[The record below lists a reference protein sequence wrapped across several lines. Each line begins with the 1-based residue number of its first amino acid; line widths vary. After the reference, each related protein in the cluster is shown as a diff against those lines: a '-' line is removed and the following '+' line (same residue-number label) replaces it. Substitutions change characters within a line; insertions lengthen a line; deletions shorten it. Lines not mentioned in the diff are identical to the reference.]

1 MNKTIATAD
10 EINTALHRA
19 DVEAAESPA
28 SLDWLRAEL
37 ATARARRL
45 AGFDADKAAVDAAED
60 AFAGFDLSEEA
71 WASMID
77 GKIEA
82 LERGIAKH
90 PKMVS
95 AMAGFRRAGRA
106 MKDRVEALKDQ
117 KAREFAELLRDG
129 RETGRH
135 DAIRADYIAALL
147 AWEDA
152 IADDISDDDLVAL
165 FRKHA

>member
-10 EINTALHRA
+10 KINTALHRA
-19 DVEAAESPA
+19 DVEAAEAPA

-37 ATARARRL
+37 ANARARRM
-45 AGFDADKAAVDAAED
+45 AGFDADNAAVDAAED

-82 LERGIAKH
+82 LERAIANH
-90 PKMVS
+90 PKMVL
-95 AMAGFRRAGRA
+95 AMAGFRRARMA
-106 MKDRVEALKDQ
+106 MKERAEALKDQ
-117 KAREFAELLRDG
+117 KASEFAQILREA
-129 RETGRH
+129 RESGRH
-135 DAIRADYIAALL
+135 EAVRAEYIAALL
-147 AWEDA
+147 AWDGA
-152 IADDISDDDLVAL
+152 IADDISDDELVAL